1 MQASSLGAGVALS
14 GGSIVLASTMASGAV
29 SNTIASH
36 VTTGECNANGCM
48 LINVT
53 AKKIQVRLFL
63 VIFGYFLVIFWL
75 FLRGQL
81 V

>member
-1 MQASSLGAGVALS
+1 VQASSLGAGVALS

-53 AKKIQVRLFL
+53 AKKIQVSLFL
-63 VIFGYFLVIFWL
+63 VIFVYFLVIFWL

>member
-53 AKKIQVRLFL
+53 A
-63 VIFGYFLVIFWL
+63 
-75 FLRGQL
+75 
-81 V
+81 